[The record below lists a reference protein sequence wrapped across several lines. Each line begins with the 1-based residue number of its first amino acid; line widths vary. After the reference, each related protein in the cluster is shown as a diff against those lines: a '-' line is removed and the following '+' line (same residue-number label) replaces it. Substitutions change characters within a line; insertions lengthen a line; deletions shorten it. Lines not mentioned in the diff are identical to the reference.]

1 MAYNQSLIN
10 YLMRTITPRSKL
22 TISVL
27 VNMLTRRRSIE
38 LLSTLAQLVN
48 HHLPSE
54 LDVMIIRFV
63 SSYTASSVV
72 RHVLKTKKHP
82 GRRPIVKCQT
92 ADYDTS
98 SKKRGDF
105 KEAILEV
112 CRKRADKQSEDV
124 KLRVLS
130 ATCDLHA
137 ADAVYHRDCRCTFMP
152 TSALT
157 RVAQKNTQEST
168 NQKVFDGV
176 VHTMES
182 DQSRVWTSMEVY
194 KFYLDNGGDRDAMNN
209 RKLVQSLSDV
219 MGNKLLV
226 LQNPGLAS
234 MLMFRAKAAEMV
246 KLVED
251 TSDSLDLKP
260 VAKQIVN
267 ECKSLESDECKSTY
281 NPRIISNVVK
291 ADCSQTLLDLLSLI
305 SPKLDGL
312 PGYFIGN
319 IISCIVCNQ
328 CTSLLLA
335 LGVLVRDKALI
346 SVLSNFLITCNY
358 DELLR
363 FRTSVAHDAANKY
376 KFSI

>member
-1 MAYNQSLIN
+1 MVQEGDQKLSTWTTKRIETVINSSKQREDGIQSVIDKLFDENNNSEIKAHDLCTSEYVDKEKIN
-10 YLMRTITPRSKL
+10 RATKHTRP
-22 TISVL
+22 ISEPPPTKR
-27 VNMLTRRRSIE
+27 TRRDDHTFCFKLHCIVCGQACVE
-38 LLSTLAQLVN
+38 
-48 HHLPSE
+48 
-54 LDVMIIRFV
+54 D
-63 SSYTASSVV
+63 
-72 RHVLKTKKHP
+72 KKHP

-98 SKKRGDF
+98 SKKRGGF

-281 NPRIISNVVK
+281 NPRINSNVVNVVK
-291 ADCSQTLLDLLSLI
+291 AD
-305 SPKLDGL
+305 
-312 PGYFIGN
+312 
-319 IISCIVCNQ
+319 Q
-328 CTSLLLA
+328 CGQS
-335 LGVLVRDKALI
+335 
-346 SVLSNFLITCNY
+346 
-358 DELLR
+358 
-363 FRTSVAHDAANKY
+363 
-376 KFSI
+376 